1 MTAVQPEI
9 PDIDWTDVCGAAEPR
24 DADDV
29 EPDSHLRDLK
39 GQGTRLV
46 RLHTMTDVPLTG
58 RYL

>member
-1 MTAVQPEI
+1 MNEPL
-9 PDIDWTDVCGAAEPR
+9 PIDWNDVCGDAEPH
-24 DADDV
+24 DSEDI

-39 GQGTRLV
+39 GQGARLV